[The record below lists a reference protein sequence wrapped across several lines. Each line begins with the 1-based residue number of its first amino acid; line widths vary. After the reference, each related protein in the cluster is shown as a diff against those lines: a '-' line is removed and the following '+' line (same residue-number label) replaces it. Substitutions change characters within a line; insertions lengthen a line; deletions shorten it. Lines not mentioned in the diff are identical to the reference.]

1 MGRPTQGKGS
11 PSWEPLEGKSVG
23 RLYPKE
29 DRIILIISR
38 ARDTVSGDAAGKAWG
53 QGSPCQPQ
61 ATAPT
66 IPQMASRAGWRNSH
80 SSIQDRLGI
89 CLSPSA
95 CTSFQGQAGPWH
107 PRSGRSQKRAT
118 CTYTCSSRV
127 PNHHSPRM
135 LTHCAPT
142 QCTVHAPCVCTH
154 VQRHLYTPLY
164 MHTVYAHTR
173 PFPEAHT
180 TYLQPQGT
188 TITDLGL
195 PKATQGAECK
205 PACSHTHGHL
215 LKTGADPESHNS

>member
-1 MGRPTQGKGS
+1 MISKAGDAFS
-11 PSWEPLEGKSVG
+11 
-23 RLYPKE
+23 E
-29 DRIILIISR
+29 DA
-38 ARDTVSGDAAGKAWG
+38 ARDRAALVSHRPQHPQYHRRQAGPGGGTV
-53 QGSPCQPQ
+53 
-61 ATAPT
+61 TAP
-66 IPQMASRAGWRNSH
+66 SRTGWAV
-80 SSIQDRLGI
+80 

-107 PRSGRSQKRAT
+107 PRSGRSQKHAT

-127 PNHHSPRM
+127 PNHHSPRT

-142 QCTVHAPCVCTH
+142 QCTVHAPCACTH

-164 MHTVYAHTR
+164 MHTVYTHTR

-195 PKATQGAECK
+195 PKATRGAECK

-215 LKTGADPESHNS
+215 LKTGADPESHKS